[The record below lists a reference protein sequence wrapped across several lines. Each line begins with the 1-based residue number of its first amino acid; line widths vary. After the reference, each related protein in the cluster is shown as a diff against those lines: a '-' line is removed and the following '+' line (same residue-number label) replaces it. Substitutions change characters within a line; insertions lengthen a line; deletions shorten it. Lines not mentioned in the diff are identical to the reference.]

1 MAYTEN
7 KSIDWL
13 TAITPTTDD
22 LVVTMDQTEVWVAKS
37 STLASIYNLFKTTYD
52 TLYAKYLGD
61 ADFYKYSIV
70 RSVWNLIANNSFE
83 VDLSWYAT
91 YWLLTIS
98 RVTSEFYNWVA
109 SMQIVASNN
118 TSWVY
123 VWYSFV
129 VGKTYTMSFYAK
141 WTSWKQILS
150 YTDAGW
156 TLTSTLNWWW
166 QRFEYTFIASS
177 SGLVWINFRSQEA
190 LWDTFYIDAVQLEEW
205 TLTAWPFTT
214 TQWNL
219 TVALK
224 NYEGN
229 DPTASK
235 PVKIQIGGVIRTIT
249 SGTSLSPSWDGS
261 SQIKSWTNWF
271 NLWSAELA
279 TKETDLFLYLVY
291 DTTLWNIGTL
301 VSRIPYWNTIA
312 DFSAT
317 WTNEKARVTS
327 PNINPISTDPVVN
340 IGRFNATLS
349 AGGAY
354 TWSIPAT
361 SVIINSPIYETRPL
375 DFIPTLYGS
384 GGTAGTFTATYEWK
398 YTIRGKQVFFSIKT
412 KCTNVGS
419 WSGSVLTK
427 LPFFSVW
434 LTEQACSWWFCANW
448 ANPSASSK
456 ALPVIFSDEIN
467 WLAGVD
473 TAGITWWTFVVND
486 HIRVQWFY
494 NI

>member
-13 TAITPTTDD
+13 IAITPTTDD
-22 LVVTMDQTEVWVAKS
+22 LVVTMDQAEVWVAKS

-83 VDLSWYAT
+83 TDLSWYTT

-118 TSWVY
+118 VSWAY

-129 VGKTYTMSFYAK
+129 AGKIYTMSFYAK

-156 TLTSTLNWWW
+156 VLTSTLNWWW
-166 QRFEYTFIASS
+166 QRFEYTFIASF
-177 SGLVWINFRSQEA
+177 SGLVWINFRSQEVS
-190 LWDTFYIDAVQLEEW
+190 WDTFYIDAVQLEEW

-229 DPTASK
+229 DPTPTK

-249 SGTSLSPSWDGS
+249 SSFSFSLNN
-261 SQIKSWTNWF
+261 WTNWF
-271 NLWSAELA
+271 NSGSSELA
-279 TKETDLFLYLVY
+279 TKEIDYFCYIRYSPGGLSFITSRYPNA
-291 DTTLWNIGTL
+291 NI
-301 VSRIPYWNTIA
+301 VS
-312 DFSAT
+312 DFSASGT
-317 WTNEKARVTS
+317 YTNEKYACDSDGTMYLT
-327 PNINPISTDPVVN
+327 TDPVVN

-361 SVIINSPIYETRPL
+361 SVIINRPILENQKQKNQLIVGEWINQSASYTTSVTM
-375 DFIPTLYGS
+375 DFSSFIEYDITAQAWALLFNNPS
-384 GGTAGTFTATYEWK
+384 GTPVNWQKRMVRIKDNWTARALTYW
-398 YTIRGKQVFFSIKT
+398 TQFA
-412 KCTNVGS
+412 S
-419 WSGSVLTK
+419 WSGTL
-427 LPFFSVW
+427 LPTTVISKK
-434 LTEQACSWWFCANW
+434 SWMGFEWDSTDSKYYCI
-448 ANPSASSK
+448 ASCTQ
-456 ALPVIFSDEIN
+456 P
-467 WLAGVD
+467 
-473 TAGITWWTFVVND
+473 
-486 HIRVQWFY
+486 
-494 NI
+494 